1 MAAKEQGSVK
11 RLRAVMLEALSARI
25 VGAADVLRALADQ
38 GTEQALALTLVAESL
53 EDSHELLADVR
64 ESL

>member
-38 GTEQALALTLVAESL
+38 GT
-53 EDSHELLADVR
+53 
-64 ESL
+64 